1 MALSSI
7 CEDSEVDRV
16 AEGVHVLW
24 ELVKDGFGY
33 HAHLTPSIVLD
44 ADRDVS
50 DVYSFNQRNGSFRVI
65 CGSDFVH

>member
-1 MALSSI
+1 MALSSV

-16 AEGVHVLW
+16 ADGVHVLW

-44 ADRDVS
+44 ANRDVS
-50 DVYSFNQRNGSFRVI
+50 NVYSFN
-65 CGSDFVH
+65 